1 MTSRRISRRAFLWS
15 ATAAVGA
22 GCALGLDRIVLR
34 GSDEPAGALT
44 EERRHTYA
52 ALVATVAASAGCAAD
67 RDYVR
72 GATADFGEW
81 YARHAESIRHTVD
94 PVLDTF
100 AGDGGEPFAAM
111 QPQRR
116 IAMLAAWREDADPAP
131 DRHFATRG
139 ERHRV
144 AVAKALA
151 LASCPF
157 DPDTVEHYVVP
168 PATT

>member
-1 MTSRRISRRAFLWS
+1 VTSRRISRRAFLWG

-22 GCALGLDRIVLR
+22 GWALGLDRIALR
-34 GSDEPAGALT
+34 GSHEPARALT

-52 ALVATVAASAGCAAD
+52 ALVATVAASVGCAAD

-72 GATADFGEW
+72 GATAEFGEW
-81 YARHAESIRHTVD
+81 YARHAASVRHTVD

-100 AGDGGEPFAAM
+100 AEGGGDPFAGM
-111 QPQRR
+111 EPERR
-116 IAMLAAWREDADPAP
+116 IGMLAAWREDADPTP
-131 DRHFATRG
+131 DAHFGTRG

-144 AVAKALA
+144 AAAKALA